1 MANSPIT
8 QDALSAIAARGKQQG
23 PQGAV
28 AVLVAAQQDNQKQM
42 QKLLQTIEKLQ
53 QENAETVQQA
63 AQAGGGAAT
72 QVANQ
77 VSRGMEKAAA
87 QSQRKQERA
96 EDKDFAVQQQE
107 LNAKLQKDAA
117 REAAMMGAAIQASR
131 DKYITSI
138 NTMKDQQENLDASTI
153 AYTARIE
160 ERVRAGQYTGPEG
173 RKALQRQFDLIKQSK
188 VFGDNMFNTK
198 HKQAAFE
205 AHNEEM
211 ERILDSTDPMA
222 ILNMQTN
229 PLNLPMPTLKGPKSK
244 IAPLSALTP
253 QQQFDMELTGGYPL
267 DGLVFGPGREE
278 NWGLPEGEEP
288 NMIDPSTMMDI
299 LNDQMLL
306 DNLTDGSLRQE
317 GLDGIRKRLV
327 ETHDKLGK
335 LKEVR
340 DGFNKT
346 YNMKAQQ
353 GVEAALEDFVSD
365 EDPAKFNDPARY
377 IMTRSLIH
385 TFGGG
390 PQGEEITQI
399 ALELFDGKWE
409 PRSSEEFYAAAAIE
423 SASFNI
429 RGHLASEVMGMADP
443 EKGGAFATQLVKQMI
458 AQVGR
463 ENALRALGVDPSNIE
478 LVDAQ
483 AAMGDIIA
491 GTSGFAGRMNDGIK
505 GVSILKQFRE
515 QYRSNLRQLDLHA
528 YVITAEGGQREA
540 RLGELMSQLNRPP
553 GEGGLSLN
561 EIQARG
567 PGDQSGFKDMRSSMS
582 LIDGLLGMSKEIGP
596 NAFAN
601 MSGFIT
607 NHLDPVTNGGDLKAY
622 NDQIEVERQ
631 RSGFA
636 KAAVDFSKFAYERQK
651 EGKRLQQAQPQRA
664 ELAATP
670 ETFQKRGGVGVVA
683 KQLPALISLG
693 HHGLRSRLTTDVT
706 SMVTGVLGKGAGTA
720 AARGA
725 LAVFKGQQPVPLPG
739 ETAQMQNLTLAEKQ
753 QIIRES
759 NQRN

>member
-77 VSRGMEKAAA
+77 VSRGMEKSAA
-87 QSQRKQERA
+87 QSQRKEERA

-131 DKYITSI
+131 EKYITSI
-138 NTMKDQQENLDASTI
+138 NTMKEQQENLDASTT

-160 ERVRAGQYTGPEG
+160 ERARAGQYIGPEG
-173 RKALQRQFDLIKQSK
+173 RKALQKQFDLVKQSR
-188 VFGDNMFNTK
+188 VYGDNMFNTR
-198 HKQAAFE
+198 HKDAAFD

-211 ERILDSTDPMA
+211 ERLLDSNDPMA
-222 ILNMQTN
+222 VLNMQTN

-253 QQQFDMELTGGYPL
+253 QQQFDMELTGGYPPE
-267 DGLVFGPGREE
+267 GLVFGPGKEE

-288 NMIDPSTMMDI
+288 NMIHPATMMDI

-306 DNLTDGSLRQE
+306 DNLTDESLRQE

-335 LKEVR
+335 LKEVW

-346 YNMKAQQ
+346 YNQKAQQ

-365 EDPAKFNDPARY
+365 EDPAKFNDVGRY
-377 IMTRSLIH
+377 IMTRSLVY

-390 PQGEEITQI
+390 PQGEEIAQI
-399 ALELFDGKWE
+399 ALEFFDGKKE
-409 PRSSEEFYAAAAIE
+409 PRSAEDFYAMAAVE

-429 RGHLASEVMGMADP
+429 RGHLMSEVMGMADP
-443 EKGGAFATQLVKQMI
+443 EKGGALATQLVKQMI
-458 AQVGR
+458 DSVGK
-463 ENALRALGVDPSNIE
+463 EETLRRLGVDPSNIE

-483 AAMGDIIA
+483 AAMGDLVA
-491 GTSGFAGRMNDGIK
+491 ESFGFAGRMNDGIK
-505 GVSILKQFRE
+505 SFSLLKQFRH
-515 QYRSNLRQLDLHA
+515 QYASNLRQLDIHA
-528 YVITAEGGQREA
+528 YVITADGGQREA
-540 RLGELMSQLNRPP
+540 RLGELMSQLSRSPE
-553 GEGGLSLN
+553 EGGLSSS
-561 EIQARG
+561 EVQAREG
-567 PGDQSGFKDMRSSMS
+567 GEQAGFKNIGSSMT
-582 LIDGLLGMSKEIGP
+582 LIDGLLGMSEEIGP
-596 NAFAN
+596 NAYAN
-601 MSGFIT
+601 MSGFIV

-636 KAAVDFSKFAYERQK
+636 KAAVDFSRFPSERQK
-651 EGKRLQQAQPQRA
+651 RGKQR
-664 ELAATP
+664 P
-670 ETFQKRGGVGVVA
+670 PVGQSFQKGGAFGVFVE
-683 KQLPALISLG
+683 QLPSLLSLAGGFVNRQIQRTAVGTVQMIAGEKTATEALKSFRRGEGAISRAVG
-693 HHGLRSRLTTDVT
+693 
-706 SMVTGVLGKGAGTA
+706 
-720 AARGA
+720 RGQA
-725 LAVFKGQQPVPLPG
+725 PLK
-739 ETAQMQNLTLAEKQ
+739 ESNLTEQEREQILGGKQ
-753 QIIRES
+753 
-759 NQRN
+759 